1 LRGWFKFTL
10 IQVNY
15 RTMAKGI
22 KSTKQ
27 GPQAPPKKSSK
38 NSKVKPYATEAPPNY
53 ELKEEAVSYGN
64 DKVGRKML
72 IDNNTKYMPMH
83 SGTVILSDATDKPE
97 SQMTPLEKVG
107 IVRDGISKKDLES
120 LKEKTALD
128 YDKLALALAVTR
140 ATLINK
146 KGSEKFNAPLSE
158 RILDLA
164 SLYSYGYEVFEDEAR
179 FNQWMFRPN
188 RALGG
193 QAPYD
198 LMDSQ
203 FGREEVRDIIGRI
216 DYGVYS

>member
-1 LRGWFKFTL
+1 
-10 IQVNY
+10 
-15 RTMAKGI
+15 MAKGV
-22 KSTKQ
+22 KSNKQ

-38 NSKVKPYATEAPPNY
+38 TNKIKPYATEAPPKY
-53 ELKEEAVSYGN
+53 AVEEEAVSYSN
-64 DKVGRKML
+64 KKPARKML
-72 IDNNTKYMPMH
+72 IDHTSKYIPMK
-83 SGTVILSDATDKPE
+83 SGIVILPDATDKPE

-107 IVRDGISKKDLES
+107 IVRDGITKKDLES

-128 YDKLALALAVTR
+128 YDKLAIALAVTR

-146 KGSEKFNAPLSE
+146 KGTEKFNGALSE

-188 RALGG
+188 KALGG

>member
-1 LRGWFKFTL
+1 
-10 IQVNY
+10 
-15 RTMAKGI
+15 MAKGI
-22 KSTKQ
+22 KSNRQ
-27 GPQAPPKKSSK
+27 GPQSPPKKSSK
-38 NSKVKPYATEAPPNY
+38 NTKVKPYSTDAPAAY
-53 ELKEEAVSYGN
+53 EVKEDALAYGN
-64 DKVGRKML
+64 KKAARPVL
-72 IDNNTKYMPMH
+72 IENNKYTSMH

-128 YDKLALALAVTR
+128 YDKLAIALAVTR

-146 KGSEKFNAPLSE
+146 KGTEKFNAPLSE

-188 RALGG
+188 KALGG

-216 DYGVYS
+216 EYGVYS